1 MEKFLELEN
10 QSTLL
15 KALGFLG
22 DGNFLVRKQVIL
34 QKILQNFAKN
44 VSMFG
49 GSFLNELI

>member
-1 MEKFLELEN
+1 MEKFLELEK
-10 QSTLL
+10 SVYFVESFRFFRGW
-15 KALGFLG
+15 K
-22 DGNFLVRKQVIL
+22 FLVRKQVIL